1 MMTTAIQSNIQM
13 PAAAST
19 PAMMERAPAF
29 ASAIAR
35 VGGGSREQQI
45 NEAAQKLV
53 ATSLVQPIL
62 DSMMKSEFREG
73 PFAPGP
79 VEERFMPLLNRHFSD
94 RIVSSSNFGLVEALT
109 NQLTARTST
118 LELTA

>member
-1 MMTTAIQSNIQM
+1 MMTSTIQAGLPS
-13 PAAAST
+13 AGADTTSV
-19 PAMMERAPAF
+19 MMGRAPAF

-45 NEAAQKLV
+45 NEAAQQLV

-62 DSMMKSEFREG
+62 DSMMKSRFREG

-79 VEERFMPLLNRHFSD
+79 VEERFMPLLNRHLSD
-94 RIVSSSNFGLVEALT
+94 RIVSSANFGLIESLT
-109 NQLTARTST
+109 NQLTSRSGT

>member
-1 MMTTAIQSNIQM
+1 MMSSSIQPGFQPSAFTPSTAMI
-13 PAAAST
+13 
-19 PAMMERAPAF
+19 ERAPAY

-35 VGGGSREQQI
+35 VGAGSRADQI
-45 NEAAQKLV
+45 TEAAEQLI

-62 DSMMKSEFREG
+62 DSMMKSQFREG

-79 VEERFMPLLNRHFSD
+79 VEERFMPLLNRHLSD
-94 RIVSSSNFGLVEALT
+94 RIVSSANFGLVQALT
-109 NQLTARTST
+109 DQLTSRSGT